1 MTERI
6 ARTLLH
12 STGVL
17 HSMVLKVETVR
28 LHSEEITLG
37 LEEGEVV
44 QTAVKMFKHIL
55 LVHILQTIKGFPILV
70 FCIVSFTTTAVLW
83 DFDKEVLVLGAWLVV
98 NLLVG
103 VLLV

>member
-1 MTERI
+1 MTKWI
-6 ARTLLH
+6 TRTLLH
-12 STGVL
+12 ATGVL

-28 LHSEEITLG
+28 LHGEEITLG

-44 QTAVKMFKHIL
+44 QAAVKMFEDIL
-55 LVHILQTIKGFPILV
+55 LIHIFQAIKRLAILV